1 MNLHRVSPSN
11 IFDKKLK
18 MDSLKFFRQK
28 IWEHHLVPKVLT
40 QIIKRSFL
48 ATILSDKFCCLNFFF
63 FCTRGYLHITTT
75 LTISSM
81 ASKCIINWRVSTS
94 PYSNLID
101 KILKACNVASYKI
114 FFSRLIYFFSYTG
127 RI

>member
-28 IWEHHLVPKVLT
+28 ILEHHLVPKVLT

-48 ATILSDKFCCLNFFF
+48 ATILSDKFCCLNFF
-63 FCTRGYLHITTT
+63 LHKR
-75 LTISSM
+75 ISTHYYYFNNKQHGKLVYYKL
-81 ASKCIINWRVSTS
+81 ASFNVS
-94 PYSNLID
+94 L
-101 KILKACNVASYKI
+101 
-114 FFSRLIYFFSYTG
+114 F
-127 RI
+127 